1 MKDFTLQ
8 DLNEIIIARSLE
20 GADVSYTSTLLS
32 AGTQKCAK
40 KFGEEAV
47 EAVIAATAGDK
58 VELVK
63 ESADVLYHLLVLLR
77 SEDILLSDIMMELE
91 KRTAQSGL
99 EEKASR

>member
-8 DLNEIIIARSLE
+8 DLNEIIAARSLE
-20 GADVSYTSTLLS
+20 GADVSYTSTLLN
-32 AGTQKCAK
+32 AGTEKCAK

-47 EAVIAATAGDK
+47 EAIIAASSGDK

-77 SEDILLSDIMMELE
+77 SEGIMLEDIMMELE
-91 KRTAQSGL
+91 KRTSQSGL

>member
-8 DLNEIIIARSLE
+8 DLNEIIAARSLE
-20 GADVSYTSTLLS
+20 GADVSYTSTLLV
-32 AGTQKCAK
+32 AGTEKCTK

-47 EAVIAATAGDK
+47 EAIIAASTADK

-63 ESADVLYHLLVLLR
+63 ETADVLYHLLVLLR
-77 SEDILLSDIMMELE
+77 SEGVMLEDVMMELQ
-91 KRTAQSGL
+91 KRTQQSGL

>member
-8 DLNEIIIARSLE
+8 DLNEIIAARSLE
-20 GADVSYTSTLLS
+20 GADVSYTSTLLN
-32 AGTQKCAK
+32 AGTEKCAK

-47 EAVIAATAGDK
+47 EAIIAASSGDK

-63 ESADVLYHLLVLLR
+63 ETADVLYHLLVLLR
-77 SEDILLSDIMMELE
+77 SEGIMLEDIMMELE
-91 KRTAQSGL
+91 KRTSQSGL

>member
-8 DLNEIIIARSLE
+8 DLNEIIAARSLG

-32 AGTQKCAK
+32 AGTEKCAK

-47 EAVIAATAGDK
+47 EAIIAASSGDK

-63 ESADVLYHLLVLLR
+63 ETADVLYHLLVLLR
-77 SEDILLSDIMMELE
+77 SEGIMLEDIMMELQ
-91 KRTAQSGL
+91 KRTQQSGL

>member
-8 DLNEIIIARSLE
+8 DLNEIIAARSLE
-20 GADVSYTSTLLS
+20 GAAVSYTSTLLS

-47 EAVIAATAGDK
+47 EAVIAATSGDK

-63 ESADVLYHLLVLLR
+63 ETADVFYHLLVLLR
-77 SEDILLSDIMMELE
+77 SEDIMLEDVMMELH
-91 KRTAQSGL
+91 KRTSQTGL